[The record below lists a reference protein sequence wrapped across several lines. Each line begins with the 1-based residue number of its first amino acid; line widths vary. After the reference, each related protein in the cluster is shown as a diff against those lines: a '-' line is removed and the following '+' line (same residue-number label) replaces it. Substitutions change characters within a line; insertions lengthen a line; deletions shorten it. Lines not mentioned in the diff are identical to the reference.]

1 MLPFFIFRFL
11 KSLRN
16 DFFLFFFFLN
26 STSILTK
33 SMHLDEFSLNVT
45 LFVEA
50 AEYFKLKRIY
60 FYQLSQKEISR
71 WGRGSKMM
79 KLKLISS
86 DERDFSSTR
95 NCSNHFTF
103 HPRTMSRRRILNF
116 RISLWNSVRIGF
128 RRPLAYH
135 FSRIRELVK

>member
-1 MLPFFIFRFL
+1 MLPFFIFRFFA
-11 KSLRN
+11 SRIS
-16 DFFLFFFFLN
+16 FFLFFFK

-50 AEYFKLKRIY
+50 AKYFKLKRIY

-71 WGRGSKMM
+71 WGRGSKMT
-79 KLKLISS
+79 KLKLILS

-103 HPRTMSRRRILNF
+103 HPRTMSRRRMLNF